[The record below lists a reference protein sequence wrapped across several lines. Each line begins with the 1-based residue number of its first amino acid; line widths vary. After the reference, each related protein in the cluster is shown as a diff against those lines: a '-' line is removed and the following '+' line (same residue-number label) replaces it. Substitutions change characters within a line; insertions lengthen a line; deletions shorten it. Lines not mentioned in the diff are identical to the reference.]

1 MMKMKDENWG
11 PFIMENPISWRDQ
24 LIKECWH
31 EIKGLPKPV
40 FENTWEG
47 PIEPRIQILKE
58 KMEKFEQDAE
68 KLKAQLQ
75 KKQEEKKMKAT
86 SGPAKKEQKKPDPA
100 TAQPDTQKNP
110 AKKMLNPNFVVL
122 EGDSEKKIPQVLQYK
137 PMTKEE
143 ESKGEV
149 S

>member
-1 MMKMKDENWG
+1 LDKQAKEARDKEKEREKIMMKMKDENWG

-58 KMEKFEQDAE
+58 KMEKFE
-68 KLKAQLQ
+68 
-75 KKQEEKKMKAT
+75 
-86 SGPAKKEQKKPDPA
+86 
-100 TAQPDTQKNP
+100 
-110 AKKMLNPNFVVL
+110 
-122 EGDSEKKIPQVLQYK
+122 
-137 PMTKEE
+137 
-143 ESKGEV
+143 
-149 S
+149 